1 MKTNPP
7 SYSPGLKDVIGA
19 QTALSSIDGQKGVLT
34 YRGINIH
41 ELAERATYE
50 EVVFLL
56 WYGRLPRREEL
67 AAFKK
72 ELAENRGLPIPLIE
86 MLRSTPPE
94 ATPMV
99 VLRNAVSQLTYFDPE
114 GGDIS
119 VDASRRRA
127 IRLTAQM
134 GTILAAYDRIRRG
147 VNPIDP
153 DPGLD
158 HAANILY
165 MFRGQPPDPDFAH
178 ALDTYLVLLADHG
191 MNASTFTAR
200 VVASTKADLYS
211 AITAAL
217 AALKGPLHGGANEET
232 MKMLLEIGSP
242 DRVDEYIDRAFAAK
256 KRIMGFGHRIYRTG
270 DPRSV
275 HLNTMARELGE
286 KIGDLRWYEM
296 SLRVQAA
303 VLRNREIYPNVD
315 FFSAPAIYY
324 LGIPIDLFTPMFA
337 VSRVAGWC
345 AHVMEQYEA
354 NILIRPESEYI
365 GPTDQHYVPMEE
377 RGA

>member
-19 QTALSSIDGQKGVLT
+19 QTALSSIDGQKGVLA

-365 GPTDQHYVPMEE
+365 GPTDQHYVSMEE

>member
-19 QTALSSIDGQKGVLT
+19 QTALSSIDGQKGVLA

-354 NILIRPESEYI
+354 NVLIRPESEYI